1 MLELKKFFTS
11 KLMLLHIASRALEQ
25 AGYKSTSLEVKNFLS
40 SNIEHIVVIALTGQK
55 RPRLG

>member
-25 AGYKSTSLEVKNFLS
+25 AGYKSTSLEVNNFLS
-40 SNIEHIVVIALTGQK
+40 SNQGCRVDVDTLLE
-55 RPRLG
+55 RLF